1 MFDRA
6 IIELT
11 PGYRLF
17 DAWVRGGKHSIDMLE
32 IATTNGTPS
41 TLRVKS
47 IDNSIDNVLLDS
59 REVSDL
65 RVKFDFK
72 FAFGSFDKKYYV
84 CDLVQRDEN
93 WNLLGAT
100 SIVVY
105 EPQNQSASASGQI
118 ASTASD
124 GERLTVGLSEPA
136 PEGAAMVVS
145 NVLDGSGYTALD
157 VEEGADSAT
166 LEVGH
171 LKPGIYVVAYSVGG
185 ETVDTAKFAK

>member
-6 IIELT
+6 VIELT
-11 PGYRLF
+11 TALRLF

-47 IDNSIDNVLLDS
+47 TDNSIDNVLLDG

-65 RVKFDFK
+65 RLKFNFRY
-72 FAFGSFDKKYYV
+72 AVGVGRKYYI
-84 CDLVQRDEN
+84 CDLVQRDIN

-105 EPQNQSASASGQI
+105 EPQSQSASASGQI

-124 GERLTVGLSEPA
+124 GERLTVGLSVPA
-136 PEGAAMVVS
+136 PEGAAVAVS